1 MFGLTG
7 DGIGSFYESE
17 RPGEAQVN
25 KKMGSREKHCIHVV
39 AARKFLLSFLK
50 LPEEVLRE
58 DFDICYN
65 AQCSSQA
72 RGEKEYFGVPRRE
85 CEIPREYVGI
95 GLRTG
100 ENISVEMKKV
110 TRLRNPLNSNQIDCL
125 LGDIGEPTYREV
137 PVGQEGARRAIREAF
152 SRSLWERDGSK
163 KSGAASFSGS
173 LNKEGCSDA
182 EVQSVDENE
191 HGSNT
196 LRGPDRSS
204 RSSILDWFRDQ
215 KPVWDEEDYFVKSE
229 LFRST
234 PDWKR
239 LETYRDSISCEWGSA
254 RVLTMI
260 QFWQASLTFTD
271 RLVNNRD
278 SSIIEYVGGNE
289 ESCLPLRLLVKFER
303 RVLKRTAA
311 CETDPQPSGER
322 PGARQAREPQQAS
335 SPAFLSGGEDLQKL
349 CQSLKPPQEDGGR
362 AKCREIDVRY
372 LEMVKY
378 IPGRDKSLE
387 FRSLAKRF
395 QGSDSSSCYLYIDNQ
410 RDFFLKFQVK
420 YDREIIQ
427 MIKTCIKGR
436 RYDNESK
443 LWLLPVEA
451 LYESV
456 CMVEFLG
463 GVIDQKVLCLL
474 VNGGQ
479 MDLSHEMLYS
489 VDELKNWRTLLP
501 KSSRGTWYRTKIKFH
516 LSNISEIY
524 RGSSERLPDRSF
536 KLTFSKESF
545 DEHQQNELIK
555 RLRSS
560 DVSVRWDSGESC
572 WKLPIDQ
579 FSRVINTCR
588 TSLEFYFS
596 SMFDHLV
603 FKQVQE
609 MIKDPSFQ
617 SRISNLGKGNELRQK
632 EQCRPGSS
640 RNSNKS
646 KRPCLFDSDEEVEAP
661 SGSYPGSMHIDDMT
675 MEVESGESRQA
686 LILSC
691 LGKDEHDSKRLEARI
706 SSMIKKIKTPR
717 HIDKFEFLL
726 WPKHYKDWESISF
739 LIISKDFVMNI
750 YHPKLLLSIV
760 SNVMIVSEGMIDYVM
775 QKNAW
780 PDNSFETKFELDNG
794 LPPLES
800 RLYINEGIFCKTK
813 LFIVGPPGNNHFKL
827 CTRLAT
833 LGNASFV
840 QDPLLADYII
850 ICDESDPSAIQ
861 IKKSVPKKQASKV
874 QNTHGE
880 THSIQVTPKWVYDVV
895 LDFTIIKPTSK
906 RKHKAWVNG

>member
-1 MFGLTG
+1 MM
-7 DGIGSFYESE
+7 
-17 RPGEAQVN
+17 R
-25 KKMGSREKHCIHVV
+25 SREKHCIHVV

-50 LPEEVLRE
+50 LPEEALRE

-65 AQCSSQA
+65 AQCSHQT
-72 RGEKEYFGVPRRE
+72 RGEKEHFGIPRRE
-85 CEIPREYVGI
+85 CEIPREYVGV
-95 GLRTG
+95 GLSTG
-100 ENISVEMKKV
+100 ESIPVEMKKV
-110 TRLRNPLNSNQIDCL
+110 IRLRNPVNSNQIDRL

-137 PVGQEGARRAIREAF
+137 PVGQEEARKAIREVF
-152 SRSLWERDGSK
+152 SLSHWEQDGSR
-163 KSGAASFSGS
+163 KSGVGS
-173 LNKEGCSDA
+173 PSNLLGKEEHSDT
-182 EVQSVDENE
+182 EPQSVDENE
-191 HGSNT
+191 HSSNVHKEQGCGN
-196 LRGPDRSS
+196 RCR
-204 RSSILDWFRDQ
+204 ILEWFRDQ
-215 KPVWDEEDYFVKSE
+215 KPVWDEDNYFVKSE

-239 LETYRDSISCEWGSA
+239 LETYKDSVSCEWGSA
-254 RVLTMI
+254 RVFTMI

-278 SSIIEYVGGNE
+278 SSIVEYVGGNE

-303 RVLKRTAA
+303 RVLKQKTA
-311 CETDPQPSGER
+311 CETGPLPSGER
-322 PGARQAREPQQAS
+322 PGYRLTREPQHANAS
-335 SPAFLSGGEDLQKL
+335 VLPRSRDL
-349 CQSLKPPQEDGGR
+349 QSLKSSQEDGTQTR
-362 AKCREIDVRY
+362 DKEIDVRY
-372 LEMVKY
+372 LEMVRY
-378 IPGRDKSLE
+378 IPGRDKSQE
-387 FRSLAKRF
+387 FRSLEKRF
-395 QGSDSSSCYLYIDNQ
+395 QDSDGSSCHLYIDSQ
-410 RDFFLKFQVK
+410 RDFFLKLQVK
-420 YDREIIQ
+420 YDKEIIH

-443 LWLLPVEA
+443 LWLLPVET

-463 GVIDQKVLCLL
+463 GMIDRKVLSLL
-474 VNGGQ
+474 VNGSRT
-479 MDLSHEMLYS
+479 DLSHELFFTG
-489 VDELKNWRTLLP
+489 DELENWRVLLP
-501 KSSRGTWYRTKIKFH
+501 KSSRGTWYRIKIKFH
-516 LSNISEIY
+516 LSTISEIY
-524 RGSSERLPDRSF
+524 GGSSERLLERSF

-545 DEHQQNELIK
+545 DKYHQNELIK
-555 RLRSS
+555 RLRNS
-560 DVSVRWDSGESC
+560 DVSVRWDSSESC

-588 TSLEFYFS
+588 TSLEFCFS
-596 SMFDHLV
+596 SMLDHLV
-603 FKQVQE
+603 FKRVQE
-609 MIKDPSFQ
+609 MIKDHGLQ
-617 SRISNLGKGNELRQK
+617 SRISNLGKGSELGRK
-632 EQCRPGSS
+632 EHSKPDCSRSS
-640 RNSNKS
+640 NRN
-646 KRPCLFDSDEEVEAP
+646 KRPCLFDSDEEAQTP
-661 SGSYPGSMHIDDMT
+661 NSCYPGSEPEGDRM
-675 MEVESGESRQA
+675 MEMESGESRQV

-691 LGKDEHDSKRLEARI
+691 LGKDDHDNKRLETRI
-706 SSMIKKIKTPR
+706 SSMIKKIKTPK
-717 HIDKFEFLL
+717 HIDKIEFLL

-775 QKNAW
+775 QKNTW

-794 LPPLES
+794 LPSLES

-833 LGNASFV
+833 LGSASFV

-850 ICDESDPSAIQ
+850 ICDESDPGAIQ
-861 IKKSVPKKQASKV
+861 IKKSVPKKQATKV

-906 RKHKAWVNG
+906 RKHKAWLSGY